1 MFKNLGLK
9 FKIFFLV
16 SAVVIVSFLTLTII
30 VSNRSIEMAQKDAF
44 SLAQETAD
52 KYKNAIIAEL
62 QGARITA
69 ETFSTV
75 FETLKDHNLTDR
87 DMMNDILKNAL
98 ANKEYITA
106 FCIAY
111 DPDALDG
118 KDALYAGLGPAYDE
132 TGRYAPYWNKLGG
145 NIDVEFLPAI
155 DSEDW
160 YIVPK
165 AERHEYITDP
175 YPYGLQGQT
184 VMLAS
189 LVFPIIHNEKFIGI
203 ISSDI
208 VLDKLQEMVAKVNPH
223 GQEGYTQIISN
234 SGTIIAHPDKEYLG
248 KDLAELLPEIP
259 PNLPAGRTQL
269 QYIEE
274 AKGAIKGGKMYIS
287 RDKDFYTVYMPIQF
301 SSVTNPWSVAV
312 SIPMAKILDNANRI
326 RNYVILVSFI
336 AICVIAFIL
345 YLIVRSVTQPILIL
359 SDTAKTLG
367 EGRFDT
373 EVPLIKSNDEIGAL
387 SRAFKFMVEKLN
399 GAMTEAM
406 DANKAK
412 GLFMANMSHEIRTPL
427 NAVMGLNDLLLKTNL
442 DDKQRDYIEK
452 IRGASATL
460 LGLVNDILDFSEA
473 EEGHMKL
480 EKAPFDIRKMF
491 DELSAFFREKNKNSP
506 LDLRFELDSAL
517 PSSLMGDERRLRQ
530 IFVNLTGNA
539 YKFTEKG
546 SITVRAAVS
555 GRESNSVKVD
565 FSVSDTGIG
574 MSQEQMD
581 KLFAAFDQVDNSSTR
596 KYGGAGI
603 GLAVTREIV
612 ELMGGKI
619 SVASEVKKGSTFMF
633 SCDFPLVEE
642 KPAAPD
648 TAQEVSITAPENT
661 ENAVLHGVRVL
672 LVEDNEINVMIVQEL
687 LSVVGMEVT
696 TAQNGQEA
704 LDILAD
710 TAKTRGLPPFDLVLM
725 DLQMP
730 VMDGYEAT
738 RIIKET
744 PAYKDMPVYALTA
757 HAFPEE
763 RERCLALGM
772 KDHLTKPI
780 DVDMFYSALRGAAAS
795 KK

>member
-1 MFKNLGLK
+1 
-9 FKIFFLV
+9 
-16 SAVVIVSFLTLTII
+16 
-30 VSNRSIEMAQKDAF
+30 MAQKDAF

-75 FETLKDHNLTDR
+75 FETLKDYNLTDR

-118 KDALYAGLGPAYDE
+118 KDAQYAGQGPAYDE

-145 NIDVEFLPAI
+145 NIDVEFLPNI
-155 DSEDW
+155 DNEDW

-165 AERHEYITDP
+165 TERHEYITDP

-189 LVFPIIHNEKFIGI
+189 LIFPIIHSEKFIGI

-208 VLDKLQEMVAKVNPH
+208 VLDKLQEMVTRVNPH
-223 GQEGYTQIISN
+223 GQEGYTEIISN
-234 SGTIIAHPDKEYLG
+234 SGTIVAHPDKDYLG
-248 KDLAELLPEIP
+248 KDLAELPTEVSEQ
-259 PNLPAGRTQL
+259 GRSRT
-269 QYIEE
+269 YYAEE
-274 AKGAIKGGKMYIS
+274 VKNAIKGGEMYIS
-287 RDKDFYTVYMPIQF
+287 RDRVFYTVYMPIQF

-312 SIPMAKILDNANRI
+312 SIPMAKILANANSI

-336 AICVIAFIL
+336 AICVIAFVL
-345 YLIVRSVTQPILIL
+345 YLIVGSVTKPILIL
-359 SDTAKTLG
+359 SDTAKNLG
-367 EGRFDT
+367 EGHFDT

-399 GAMTEAM
+399 GAMTEAVE
-406 DANKAK
+406 ANKAK

-427 NAVMGLNDLLLKTNL
+427 NAIMGLNDFLLKTDV

-452 IRGASATL
+452 IKGASATL

-473 EEGHMKL
+473 EEGHLKL
-480 EKAPFDIRKMF
+480 ENAPFDIRKMF
-491 DELSAFFREKNKNSP
+491 DELSVFFREKNKNSP
-506 LDLRFELDSAL
+506 LDLRLELDSAL
-517 PSSLMGDERRLRQ
+517 PCSLMGDERRLRQ
-530 IFVNLTGNA
+530 IFTNLIGNA

-546 SITVRAAVS
+546 AITIRAVVS
-555 GRESNSVKVD
+555 KCDSNSVVLD
-565 FSVSDTGIG
+565 FAVRDTGIG
-574 MSQEQMD
+574 MSRDQTE

-596 KYGGAGI
+596 KYGGAGM

-619 SVASEVKKGSTFMF
+619 SVTSELKNGTTFMF
-633 SCDFPLVEE
+633 SCAFPL
-642 KPAAPD
+642 AAPLAEEETTVQD
-648 TAQEVSITAPENT
+648 TAPVNT
-661 ENAVLHGVRVL
+661 ENAVLHGVHVL
-672 LVEDNEINVMIVQEL
+672 LVEDNEINAMIVQEL
-687 LSVVGMEVT
+687 LHVVGMEVT

-710 TAKTRGLPPFDLVLM
+710 KAKSRLPPFDLVLM

-738 RIIKET
+738 RLIKET
-744 PAYKDMPVYALTA
+744 PEYKGMPVYALTA

-772 KDHLTKPI
+772 EDHLTKPI
-780 DVDMFYSALRGAAAS
+780 DVDTFYGALRNAAAL

>member
-1 MFKNLGLK
+1 MFKNLSLR

-30 VSNRSIEMAQKDAF
+30 VSNRSIGMAQKDAF

-75 FETLKDHNLTDR
+75 FETLKDYNLTDR

-118 KDALYAGLGPAYDE
+118 KDAQYAGLGPAYDE

-145 NIDVEFLPAI
+145 NIDVEFLPDI

-175 YPYGLQGQT
+175 YPYGLQGRT

-189 LVFPIIHNEKFIGI
+189 LIFPIIHSDKFIGI

-208 VLDKLQEMVAKVNPH
+208 VLDKLQEMVDKVNPH
-223 GQEGYTQIISN
+223 GQEGYTEIISH
-234 SGTIIAHPDKEYLG
+234 SGAVIAHPNKDYLG
-248 KDLAELLPEIP
+248 KDLAETLVEGQSRLQHIDEI
-259 PNLPAGRTQL
+259 
-269 QYIEE
+269 
-274 AKGAIKGGKMYIS
+274 KSAIKSGEMYIS
-287 RDKDFYTVYMPIQF
+287 QGKNFYTVYMPIQF
-301 SSVTNPWSVAV
+301 SKVTNPWSVAV
-312 SIPMAKILDNANRI
+312 SIPMAKIMTNADSI
-326 RNYVILVSFI
+326 RNYVILVSII
-336 AICVIAFIL
+336 AICVIGFVL
-345 YLIVRSVTQPILIL
+345 YFIVRSVTKPILIL
-359 SDTAKTLG
+359 SETAKTLG
-367 EGRFDT
+367 EGHFDT

-399 GAMTEAM
+399 GAMTEAV

-412 GLFMANMSHEIRTPL
+412 GLFMANISHEIRTPL
-427 NAVMGLNDLLLKTNL
+427 NAVMGLNDLLLKTNV

-452 IRGASATL
+452 IKGASATL

-480 EKAPFDIRKMF
+480 ENAPFDIRKMF
-491 DELSAFFREKNKNSP
+491 DELSVFFREKNKSSP
-506 LDLRFELDSAL
+506 LELRFELDSAL
-517 PSSLMGDERRLRQ
+517 PASIMGDERRLRQ
-530 IFVNLTGNA
+530 IFTNLTGNA

-546 SITVRAAVS
+546 SITVRVAVS
-555 GRESNSVKVD
+555 SRTSNSVALD
-565 FSVSDTGIG
+565 FAVCDTGIG
-574 MSQEQMD
+574 MSREQMD
-581 KLFAAFDQVDNSSTR
+581 KLFAAFDQADNSATR
-596 KYGGAGI
+596 KYGGAGL

-619 SVASEVKKGSTFMF
+619 SVTSELKNGTTFMF
-633 SCDFPLVEE
+633 SCAFPLVEE
-642 KPAAPD
+642 KTAIRD
-648 TAQEVSITAPENT
+648 TAPANI

-672 LVEDNEINVMIVQEL
+672 LVEDNEINAMIVQEL
-687 LSVVGMEVT
+687 LSAVGMNVT
-696 TAQNGQEA
+696 TAQNGQDA

-710 TAKTRGLPPFDLVLM
+710 KAKSRLPPFDLVLM

-738 RIIKET
+738 RLIKET
-744 PAYKDMPVYALTA
+744 PEYKGMPVYALTA

-772 KDHLTKPI
+772 EDHLTKPI
-780 DVDMFYSALRGAAAS
+780 DVDTFYGALRHAAAS